1 MTKNRNALRAGIF
14 MIVSVVM
21 VIFVV
26 IAISGA
32 GRFTQRFNT
41 YQVAFTLQDDI
52 GGLRAG
58 DDVRVGG
65 LKVGNVEDIT
75 IDPKGANVIVSI
87 EVPAK
92 YPLAKDA
99 SVSIQKT
106 LTGGATVNV
115 DNFGAGELAA
125 SGETLHGR
133 PDSLTAIFR
142 KAGDIVPDIHIVLAN
157 LKSATGKLDSDL
169 DKFGLVANTFSETGF
184 TATATV
190 DALRVR
196 LPEIVD
202 RYDDLVAEAIG
213 ALHSVREFVG
223 PSSGDFHSTVR
234 NLDQITTSVNDRM
247 PDILNRLRTI
257 LAKLDVSVSRAAAA
271 MQDIQATVANTKA
284 LTGTARAIIV
294 DNRSKLDGF
303 IASLKATADNL
314 KYTSV
319 EIRHSPWGVLYQPKP
334 DEMANLN
341 TYDSVRQFAE
351 AADSLDDAAS
361 SLRDVLK
368 DKNADPDQVKMLMG
382 RLDDSF
388 GKFHDVEQKLWKD
401 IKQ

>member
-1 MTKNRNALRAGIF
+1 MTKDRNALRAGIF
-14 MIVSVVM
+14 MIVSVVL

-41 YQVAFTLQDDI
+41 YLVAFTLQDDI
-52 GGLRAG
+52 GGLRVG

-65 LKVGNVEDIT
+65 LKVGNVEDIS
-75 IDPKGANVIVSI
+75 IDPKAANVIVSI

-92 YPLAKDA
+92 YPMAKDA
-99 SVSIQKT
+99 SVSVQKT
-106 LTGGATVNV
+106 LTGGAAINV
-115 DNFGAGELAA
+115 DNFGAGEPVA
-125 SGETLHGR
+125 SGDTLHGR
-133 PDSLTAIFR
+133 PDSLTALFR
-142 KAGDIVPDIHIVLAN
+142 KAGDFVPDIHIVLGN

-234 NLDQITTSVNDRM
+234 NLNQITTSVNDRV

-257 LAKLDVSVSRAAAA
+257 LAKLDVSGSRAAAA
-271 MQDIQATVANTKA
+271 MQDIQATVANTKE
-284 LTGTARAIIV
+284 LTGVARAIIV
-294 DNRSKLDGF
+294 GNRSKLDGF

-319 EIRHSPWGVLYQPKP
+319 EIRHSPWRVLYQPKP

-368 DKNADPDQVKMLMG
+368 DKNVDPDQVKMLMG

-401 IKQ
+401 IKP